1 MFVSLGKIIKTQG
14 LRGEF
19 RVFPHGGESANLAT
33 LDRVTVADPAGNRFA
48 AQLRSCRQKG
58 PVYILQVEGIDSIE
72 QAERLVGGEIL
83 ALQEDLEPLPE
94 GEFYWYELVGMEV
107 TTEEGRRLGR
117 VESIIPTGANDVLQ
131 VTGGGREWLL
141 PYIDDVVLNVDREA
155 KKITVRLLAGL
166 D

>member
-14 LRGEF
+14 LKGEF
-19 RVFPHGGESANLAT
+19 RVFPHGGESENLAA
-33 LDRVTVADPAGNRFA
+33 LGRVTVADPAGNRFA
-48 AQLRSCRQKG
+48 AKLISCRPKG
-58 PVYILQVEGIDSIE
+58 PVFILRVEGIDSIE
-72 QAERLVGGEIL
+72 QAERLVGGEVL

-94 GEFYWYELVGMEV
+94 GEFYWYELVGMDV
-107 TTEEGRRLGR
+107 TTEEGRLLGR

-131 VTGGGREWLL
+131 VTGSGREWLL